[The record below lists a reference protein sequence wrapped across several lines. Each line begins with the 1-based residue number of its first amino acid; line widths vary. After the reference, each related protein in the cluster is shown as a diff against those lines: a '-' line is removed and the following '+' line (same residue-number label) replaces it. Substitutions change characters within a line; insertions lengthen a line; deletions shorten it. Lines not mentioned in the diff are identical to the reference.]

1 MEIYLGIKS
10 LRDTEYKISWS
21 KTVYNIDVLAGII
34 AGGNAMITDSRFVIG
49 FKRLGIKLYMQ
60 EDETYDDFK
69 KLFYS
74 DTDITNYIYYYNI
87 NKDEIYNQP
96 VSELD
101 DYKGLWVK
109 NQNNNY
115 NLYKFKDTNFIKG
128 LIYIC
133 DLFGF
138 SWLSYIDGKPF
149 DANGNTYTI
158 PGYLEN
164 TPKNVLSYIDDYDD
178 DDNDDETIYQHKEE
192 DD

>member
-10 LRDTEYKISWS
+10 LRDTDYKISWS

-34 AGGNAMITDSRFVIG
+34 AGGNAMTTDSRFSFGLKKIG
-49 FKRLGIKLYMQ
+49 VRIYMQ

-87 NKDEIYNQP
+87 DKDEIYNQP

-178 DDNDDETIYQHKEE
+178 YDNDDETIYQHKEE

>member
-1 MEIYLGIKS
+1 MDIYLGIKS
-10 LRDTEYKISWS
+10 LRDTDYKIYWS
-21 KTVYNIDVLAGII
+21 KTVYNIDILAGMI
-34 AGGNAMITDSRFVIG
+34 AGGNAMTTDSRFSFGLKKIG
-49 FKRLGIKLYMQ
+49 VKIYMQ
-60 EDETYDDFK
+60 EDETDDDFK

-74 DTDITNYIYYYNI
+74 DTEIIDYIYYNNI
-87 NKDEIYNQP
+87 DKDEISNQP

-101 DYKGLWVK
+101 DYKGFWVK

-115 NLYKFKDTNFIKG
+115 NLYKFTNTNFIKG

-133 DLFGF
+133 DLFSL

-149 DANGNTYTI
+149 DANGNMYNI
-158 PGYLEN
+158 PGYLESL
-164 TPKNVLSYIDDYDD
+164 PRNVLPYINDDDN